1 MSIGIHVLIYFV
13 DDPKAVINGA
23 VNWLKKLKNLEIIS
37 SYKFLSKTFTVLLV
51 LKGGSHFR

>member
-23 VNWLKKLKNLEIIS
+23 VNWLKKLKN
-37 SYKFLSKTFTVLLV
+37 
-51 LKGGSHFR
+51 